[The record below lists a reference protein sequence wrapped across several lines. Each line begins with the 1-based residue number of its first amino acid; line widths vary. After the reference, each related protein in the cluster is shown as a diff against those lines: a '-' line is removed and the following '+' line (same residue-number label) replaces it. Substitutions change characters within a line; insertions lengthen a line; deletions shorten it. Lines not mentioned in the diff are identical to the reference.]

1 MSPSHRLKVFTID
14 FKDSLQA
21 TPSVGYSSYNIPRQ
35 ISRPCF
41 QSLCH
46 VQFGQMVQNSV
57 ISVVLQNCPQ
67 LRNFHANNCPD
78 LHDTDLVSPLWK
90 QTVHTYFSTGS
101 SATHWGCQCQA
112 EAAVSLH
119 LRGSTSH
126 SPVIQHHPGLVSQP
140 QTVWQPLQVSSNT
153 MRNAKFDFSR
163 FNIVTNFTT

>member
-1 MSPSHRLKVFTID
+1 MNPSHRLKVFTID

-78 LHDTDLVSPLWK
+78 LHDTDLVSPL
-90 QTVHTYFSTGS
+90 
-101 SATHWGCQCQA
+101 
-112 EAAVSLH
+112 
-119 LRGSTSH
+119 
-126 SPVIQHHPGLVSQP
+126 
-140 QTVWQPLQVSSNT
+140 
-153 MRNAKFDFSR
+153 
-163 FNIVTNFTT
+163 